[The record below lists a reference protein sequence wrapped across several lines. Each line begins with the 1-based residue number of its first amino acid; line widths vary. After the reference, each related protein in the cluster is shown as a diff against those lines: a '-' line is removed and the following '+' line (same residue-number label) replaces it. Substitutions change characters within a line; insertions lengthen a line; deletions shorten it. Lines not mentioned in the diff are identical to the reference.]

1 MPDLQADIDELVA
14 KGVREL
20 LLEDK
25 AEERPN
31 VAVKAR
37 ELGVSKDRLYC
48 RLKGVEPRTTRNA
61 ARPKLSAIQEASLM
75 RYILSL
81 DEIRHSI

>member
-20 LLEDK
+20 LSEDE
-25 AEERPN
+25 AEERSN

-37 ELGVSKDRLYC
+37 ELGVLKDRLYR
-48 RLKGVEPRTTRNA
+48 RLKGVGPRTTRKA
-61 ARPKLSAIQEASLM
+61 ARSKLSAIQEASLM

-81 DEIRHSI
+81 DEIGHSV